1 MFIYQIN
8 KELHL
13 KLLDVTDI
21 DRLFRLVN
29 SNRRHLRKWLPWV
42 DVTEKPEDTK
52 RFIESTMQ
60 KFADNKGF
68 ETGIYYKGELAG
80 VIGVHELDH
89 QNKKTSI
96 GYWLGENFQGKGIV
110 TKAATTYLHY
120 LFETR
125 GFNRVEIRCA
135 KRNKKSQA
143 IPERLG
149 FTKEGTIRQ
158 CEWVNDRYVDHVVY
172 SLLKE
177 EYKLMQS

>member
-13 KLLDVTDI
+13 KLLDITDV
-21 DRLFRLVN
+21 DRLFQLVH
-29 SNRRHLRKWLPWV
+29 SNRIHLRKWLSWI
-42 DVTEKPEDTK
+42 DDTEKPADTK
-52 RFIESTMQ
+52 RFIEGTME

-80 VIGVHELDH
+80 VIGVHQLDH
-89 QNKKTSI
+89 RNKQTSI
-96 GYWLGENFQGKGIV
+96 GYWLGEKFQGKGII
-110 TKAATTYLHY
+110 TKAVSTYLQY

-125 GFNRVEIRCA
+125 EFNRVEIRCA

-158 CEWVNDRYVDHVVY
+158 CEWLYDRYVDHVVY

-177 EYKLMQS
+177 EYDLMK